1 MTKIIKVNRLQ
12 ELAASLTH
20 NQQLSNSAQCDV
32 KGGCTTCQDIRI
44 PPQFAPIVN
53 YVSNAIK
60 TYTKNN

>member
-1 MTKIIKVNRLQ
+1 MTKIKVNKLG

-20 NQQLSNSAQCDV
+20 NQQLSNREQCDI

-53 YVSNAIK
+53 YITNALK
-60 TYTKNN
+60 TYSQNN

>member
-20 NQQLSNSAQCDV
+20 NQQLSISAQCDV

-44 PPQFAPIVN
+44 PPEFVSIN

-60 TYTKNN
+60 THTTNH